1 MVFVQQKYIDN
12 NMSQQVLDLN
22 ISKIPLQ
29 GPFKLAIN
37 FQTKFEKKIKNI
49 SQTCVFCEL
58 YSFYLLK

>member
-37 FQTKFEKKIKNI
+37 FQTSLKKNQEYL
-49 SQTCVFCEL
+49 SNMCVL
-58 YSFYLLK
+58 

>member
-37 FQTKFEKKIKNI
+37 FQTSLKKKSRISLKHVCFE
-49 SQTCVFCEL
+49 SCTVFT
-58 YSFYLLK
+58 S